1 MTGALELKGRIS
13 LPEAVFALVGYII
26 GGSIFILPGAL
37 AGRVGPGVFLA
48 YLLAAVVALF
58 ICVASAQIGS
68 AFPMSG
74 GTYVAVSS
82 VISPFWGFM
91 VVWMGVLVIFT
102 STSALAYGLVDYLIP
117 WIPALAE
124 YRYLGAVAAIVT
136 FTGVNLLG
144 IRTAVWV
151 QIVMVIVFMAVLL
164 LVGVGGMFHARAENF
179 SPLFPLGA
187 MAVLQTAIPAF
198 YSYSGFSA
206 IVTFGGEIVNPRK
219 NIPRVLVISLPL
231 IAATYTLVTLAMPGV
246 VNWQDLASGN
256 ATLSRVALVFLPASV
271 GAFIAFAAICAIAT
285 SINGLLL
292 SKSRDVFS
300 LAVDRVFPRAL
311 ADMGPFGEP
320 RGALYAMCAVAILGV
335 SMQRSFVEYA
345 SMSVLCVMVIHILQ
359 GVAILLLP
367 TRMPGHFEAA
377 EYKLGH
383 RARLFWGVGL
393 VVLASV
399 FILSGLAAD
408 RVGGIV
414 YLIACGIGGLWYLAR
429 KWMLAKQG
437 LSIEHLLREHAA
449 RVVQAPASAPAPAA
463 SQEKA

>member
-1 MTGALELKGRIS
+1 MSLAPELKGRIS
-13 LPEAVFALVGYII
+13 LAEAVFALVGYII

-48 YLLAAVVALF
+48 YLLAGVVATF

-117 WIPALAE
+117 WMPSLADH
-124 YRYLGAVAAIVT
+124 RYLGAVASIVV

-151 QIVMVIVFMAVLL
+151 QILMVIVFMIVLL
-164 LVGVGGMFHARAENF
+164 LVGVGGLFHSRIENF
-179 SPLFPLGA
+179 APLFPFGV

-206 IVTFGGEIVNPRK
+206 IVTFGGEIENPRR

-231 IAATYTLVTLAMPGV
+231 IAATYTLVTLSMPGV
-246 VNWQDLASGN
+246 VNWKDLASGN
-256 ATLSRVALVFLPASV
+256 ATLSRVALVFLPESIGV
-271 GAFIAFAAICAIAT
+271 FIAFAAICAIAT
-285 SINGLLL
+285 SINGLVL
-292 SKSRDVFS
+292 SKSRDVFA
-300 LAVDRVFPRAL
+300 LAVDRVFPKAL
-311 ADMGPFGEP
+311 ADVGPFGEP
-320 RGALYAMCAVAILGV
+320 RGALLAMGLVAIVGV

-367 TRMPGHFEAA
+367 SRMPGHFEAA
-377 EYKLGH
+377 EFKLSTGA
-383 RARLFWGVGL
+383 RAFWGAGL
-393 VVLASV
+393 VVLATV

-414 YLIACGIGGLWYLAR
+414 YLIACSVGALGYLAR
-429 KWMLAKQG
+429 KWMLARQG

-449 RVVQAPASAPAPAA
+449 RVVKPKVSPSQA
-463 SQEKA
+463 

>member
-1 MTGALELKGRIS
+1 MSLAAELKGRIS
-13 LPEAVFALVGYII
+13 LAEAVFALVGYII

-91 VVWMGVLVIFT
+91 VVWMGVLVILT

-117 WIPALAE
+117 WIPALADH
-124 YRYLGAVAAIVT
+124 RYLGAVAGIVT

-164 LVGVGGMFHARAENF
+164 LVGVGGLFHSRVENF
-179 SPLFPLGA
+179 SPLFPLGV

-231 IAATYTLVTLAMPGV
+231 IAATYTLVTLSMPGV
-246 VNWQDLASGN
+246 VNWQDLASGD

-300 LAVDRVFPRAL
+300 LAVDRVFPKAL
-311 ADMGPFGEP
+311 ADVERFGEP
-320 RGALYAMCAVAILGV
+320 RGALFAMCGVAIIGV

-367 TRMPGHFEAA
+367 SRMPGHFEAA

-383 RARLFWGVGL
+383 GARLFWGLGL

-399 FILSGLAAD
+399 FILSGLAGD

-414 YLIACGIGGLWYLAR
+414 YLIACGIGALWYVAR

-437 LSIEHLLREHAA
+437 LSIEQLLREHAA
-449 RVVQAPASAPAPAA
+449 RVVKPKAAAPPASQARA
-463 SQEKA
+463 

>member
-1 MTGALELKGRIS
+1 MSGAPELKGRIS
-13 LPEAVFALVGYII
+13 LAEAVFALVGYII

-48 YLLAAVVALF
+48 YVLAAVVALF

-82 VISPFWGFM
+82 IISPFWGFM

-102 STSALAYGLVDYLIP
+102 STSALAYGLVDYLTP
-117 WIPALAE
+117 WVPALADH
-124 YRYLGAVAAIVT
+124 RYLGAVAGIVA

-151 QIVMVIVFMAVLL
+151 QIVMVVVFAAVLL
-164 LVGVGGMFHARAENF
+164 LVGVGGLYHSRLENF
-179 SPLFPLGA
+179 SPLFPLGV
-187 MAVLQTAIPAF
+187 MAVLKTAIPAF

-206 IVTFGGEIVNPRK
+206 IVTFGGEIVNPRR

-231 IAATYTLVTLAMPGV
+231 ITATYTLVTLSMPGV
-246 VNWQDLASGN
+246 VNWRDLASGN
-256 ATLSRVALVFLPASV
+256 ATLSRVALVFLPESV
-271 GAFIAFAAICAIAT
+271 GAFIAFAAICAIST

-300 LAVDRVFPRAL
+300 LAVDQIFPKAL
-311 ADMGPFGEP
+311 ANMGPFGEP
-320 RGALYAMCAVAILGV
+320 RGALYAMCGVAILGV

-359 GVAILLLP
+359 GVAILMLP
-367 TRMPGHFEAA
+367 TRMPGHFAAA
-377 EYKLGH
+377 EYKLADT
-383 RARLFWGVGL
+383 ARRFWGIGL
-393 VVLASV
+393 VVLSSV
-399 FILSGLAAD
+399 FILSGLAGD
-408 RVGGIV
+408 RVGGVV
-414 YLIACGIGGLWYLAR
+414 YLVACGVGALWYLAR
-429 KWMLAKQG
+429 KAMLARRG

-449 RVVQAPASAPAPAA
+449 RVVKAPVVTAA
-463 SQEKA
+463 TVEAAR